1 MRLAL
6 AMLVCAAQLAS
17 AETERFIVDPDATRV
32 RIHLGRAGLLKFLG
46 HDHVIEAPV
55 AEGWIDVDPTDPT
68 RSVVDLHWNAPLLA
82 IVPGTE
88 PDEDILEVEEKMRG
102 LTVLDVEQHPR
113 VRFWSV
119 AIVVE
124 EADPTLGFWRL
135 HVRGGLELKGARHT
149 VEVGLEVRV
158 EGDEL
163 TASGEVELQ
172 LRRIGIEPPSVAGV
186 VKVSNRFRISFEV
199 KARRARPEA

>member
-1 MRLAL
+1 MWIRRTRR
-6 AMLVCAAQLAS
+6 VPWSISTGTRRFWPSCR
-17 AETERFIVDPDATRV
+17 ERR
-32 RIHLGRAGLLKFLG
+32 
-46 HDHVIEAPV
+46 
-55 AEGWIDVDPTDPT
+55 
-68 RSVVDLHWNAPLLA
+68 
-82 IVPGTE
+82 